1 MNLQKFSMEAIEM
14 EKFRV
19 RTVLRALVHTILF
32 NRALGPI
39 RIRDVEC
46 EGIQMRFTAIDDER
60 IVESVERKIEAT
72 YAALERDGQGTVTLS
87 FYEKRPVKT
96 LFFATRDE
104 KIIWEQWCIPV
115 AVRER
120 AMGGAE
126 PVDIEDQLRARLMFI
141 VRTVNDARDH
151 LPPIPPDV
159 PMYPVEFTYA
169 SSGAGASPSESWS
182 VSIRR
187 MLREGPPKF
196 T

>member
-1 MNLQKFSMEAIEM
+1 MPA
-14 EKFRV
+14 
-19 RTVLRALVHTILF
+19 ALVHTILF

-72 YAALERDGQGTVTLS
+72 YAALERDGQGTVRRCTPIVPSWSYLGPVQVTLS

-120 AMGGAE
+120 VRVVGESAPGCVPASAE
-126 PVDIEDQLRARLMFI
+126 SVLRRWAAPNPSTS
-141 VRTVNDARDH
+141 RTSCA
-151 LPPIPPDV
+151 P
-159 PMYPVEFTYA
+159 A
-169 SSGAGASPSESWS
+169 
-182 VSIRR
+182 
-187 MLREGPPKF
+187 
-196 T
+196 